1 MTHVRRRGDLAL
13 VDTTIPMLRVFDLE
27 RPIVRMGVV
36 DRSKSLVVRI
46 RVTADREQMNVSVPD
61 PRYL

>member
-1 MTHVRRRGDLAL
+1 MRRRGDLAL
-13 VDTTIPMLRVFDLE
+13 VDTAVPMLRVFDLE
-27 RPIVRMGVV
+27 RPVVRVGVV

-46 RVTADREQMNVSVPD
+46 RVTADREQVDVSVPD

>member
-13 VDTTIPMLRVFDLE
+13 VNTAVSMLRILYLQ
-27 RPIVRMGVV
+27 RPVVRMSVV
-36 DRSKSLVVRI
+36 DRSKSLVVRVCI
-46 RVTADREQMNVSVPD
+46 TANCEQMDVSVPY